1 MGCEAGVGGLHV
13 PCCFGQVGWLGF
25 CPERSFLQ
33 GLASSV
39 AHRLAVRLFSLVGVL
54 LALQDLQS
62 VRVLVVEG
70 HVRLCSL
77 DHVVLP
83 RVSGQVSCQ
92 VLLRKVFDCPH
103 VRASLPAVRL
113 GGPNSIQ
120 NVYGDYP
127 VFFRC

>member
-1 MGCEAGVGGLHV
+1 VGCEAGMGGLNV
-13 PCCFGQVGWLGF
+13 SGCFGQVRWLGF

-54 LALQDLQS
+54 LALHDLQS

-70 HVRLCSL
+70 HIRLCSL

-92 VLLRKVFDCPH
+92 VLLREVFDRPH
-103 VRASLPAVRL
+103 VRASLSAVRL

-120 NVYGDYP
+120 NVHRDYS